1 MPALNTFVT
10 PYPRPKLTRLLGGL
24 NRKVILPRWCRISG
38 VHLPESQEQ
47 ALLAD
52 MAKGTPMFFV
62 PNHPEY
68 FADWMLDKWLLDRV
82 APRMANWADAAVVNG
97 MGSAMQKFW
106 LGNNIIAAVRGEDSV
121 KAIEH
126 SIAWAVD
133 GNGVLL
139 HPEGAVNWDNEA
151 VGPLFPGAA
160 RMAIEAANRHPSG
173 QALLAPLAWYLRFT
187 GDVTQQLDAEL
198 ADLDK
203 RLHVG
208 LPSGNPAKKTV
219 FLVQALVERVANQ
232 FGMASAHP
240 RLVIYD
246 PKTRLAEVQRH
257 VHDALVKHYS
267 VQVEFSQD
275 EPLLGQAIRLAR
287 RLRDTKHPLAVQD
300 AALVES
306 LARLDASVLSAQE
319 LSQEQIIH
327 RLRRIRQ
334 DWVRGKAFDSIAKM
348 APRGLAPRE
357 AVIAVAPRVV
367 VSGTDDPAEVSLK
380 LHAAIEDAVR
390 QAREQAHKQFGP
402 ARTYPVR

>member
-1 MPALNTFVT
+1 MPALNTFVS
-10 PYPRPKLTRLLGGL
+10 PYPRPKLTRLLGSL
-24 NRKVILPRWCRISG
+24 NRQVILPRWCRISG
-38 VHLPESQEQ
+38 VHLPEAQEQ

-52 MAKGTPMFFV
+52 MHTGVPMFFV

-106 LGNNIIAAVRGEDSV
+106 LGNNIIAAVRGEDSA

-126 SIAWAVD
+126 SIDWAVA

-160 RMAIEAANRHPSG
+160 RMAVAAAKRHSWG
-173 QALLAPLAWYLRFT
+173 QAQLAPLAWYLRFQ
-187 GDVTQQLDAEL
+187 GDVTKQLEAEL

-208 LPSGNPAKKTV
+208 LPTGNPARQTV
-219 FLVQALVERVANQ
+219 FLVQALVERVATR
-232 FGMASAHP
+232 FGMKSAHP
-240 RLVIYD
+240 RMVIYD
-246 PKTRLAEVQRH
+246 PKARLAEVQRH
-257 VHDALVKHYS
+257 VHTALVEHYS
-267 VQVEFSQD
+267 LQVDFTQD
-275 EPLLGQAIRLAR
+275 ETLRGQAVKLAR
-287 RLRDTKHPLAVQD
+287 RLRDTKHPLAIQD

-306 LARLDASVLSAQE
+306 LAHLDASVLSAPE
-319 LSQEQIIH
+319 LSQEQIVH

-334 DWVRGKAFDSIAKM
+334 DWVRGKALDVVAKM

-357 AVIAVAPRVV
+357 AVISVAPRVV
-367 VSGTDDPAEVSLK
+367 VTGSDDPAAVSLA
-380 LHAAIEDAVR
+380 LHAVIAGAVQ
-390 QAREQAHKQFGP
+390 QARDQAQAQFGP